1 MSEMISE
8 CLYPADPAAP
18 PSPAIQASSDTV
30 AVGQNLKVTCT
41 VIGEQDVVVD
51 FTWEYPGQKV
61 WLRHTTY
68 ENINKNDIKLNDISI
83 IENTCF

>member
-1 MSEMISE
+1 MISE
-8 CLYPADPAAP
+8 CLCPADPAAP

-51 FTWEYPGQKV
+51 FTWEYPGHKV

-83 IENTCF
+83 IEKTCF